1 MRQIDLTWQQKCCA
15 ARCLRLTVK
24 AVLTININIYGQN
37 KAPGK
42 RCHDINSSWEFH
54 FVKPS
59 LCLHV
64 GYLLVVGMTEIT
76 ETNKFSP
83 LSAEILTMFYLGET
97 CGSQICVREYP
108 MTGSQMTVFTS
119 YNQIHCWVD
128 QNTMKNIISFAI
140 SMISVIV
147 FALTFFIPTSGENKA
162 AIAIIA
168 MVTLV
173 ANQCVAILPHTKINL
188 ATIPTKD
195 HAEKATIWIGF
206 TALSLAGFQN
216 VAYQMPQ
223 AWGWI
228 LLAGIFSCIFA
239 GLVILFWAIPAAQ
252 NKYYTYVGKQRQH
265 IYDTLVAPLE
275 EHQRVLKS
283 LNEGLRELQLIHS
296 MNEWKKQQLH

>member
-1 MRQIDLTWQQKCCA
+1 M
-15 ARCLRLTVK
+15 
-24 AVLTININIYGQN
+24 
-37 KAPGK
+37 
-42 RCHDINSSWEFH
+42 
-54 FVKPS
+54 KPS

-140 SMISVIV
+140 SLVSILV
-147 FALTFFIPTSGENKA
+147 FAIAFILPTAGENRA
-162 AIAIIA
+162 AVAILA
-168 MVTLV
+168 MVTLIG
-173 ANQCVAILPHTKINL
+173 NQIVAILPYTKI
-188 ATIPTKD
+188 KD
-195 HAEKATIWIGF
+195 WLKSSPKIDDAEKALIWIIAMEIF
-206 TALSLAGFQN
+206 YLAGVQD
-216 VAYQMPQ
+216 VISGY
-223 AWGWI
+223 I

-252 NKYYTYVGKQRQH
+252 NKYDAHIAAELQRM
-265 IYDTLVAPLE
+265 YETLVAPLE
-275 EHQRVLKS
+275 EQQRIQKH

>member
-1 MRQIDLTWQQKCCA
+1 MC
-15 ARCLRLTVK
+15 VP
-24 AVLTININIYGQN
+24 V
-37 KAPGK
+37 
-42 RCHDINSSWEFH
+42 
-54 FVKPS
+54 

-140 SMISVIV
+140 SMISVLV
-147 FALTFFIPTSGENKA
+147 FALAFFIPTTGENKA
-162 AIAIIA
+162 AVAILA
-168 MVTLV
+168 MATLV
-173 ANQCVAILPHTKINL
+173 INQCVAILPHTKINL

-206 TALSLAGFQN
+206 ATLSLTGFNN

-239 GLVILFWAIPAAQ
+239 GLVILFWAIPAA
-252 NKYYTYVGKQRQH
+252 KIAYWDCVGRQRRH
-265 IYDTLVAPLE
+265 ILDSLVAPLE
-275 EHQRVLKS
+275 EQKRVIKH
-283 LNEGLRELQLIHS
+283 LNEVQRELELTHS
-296 MNEWKKQQLH
+296 MNEWEARQSH